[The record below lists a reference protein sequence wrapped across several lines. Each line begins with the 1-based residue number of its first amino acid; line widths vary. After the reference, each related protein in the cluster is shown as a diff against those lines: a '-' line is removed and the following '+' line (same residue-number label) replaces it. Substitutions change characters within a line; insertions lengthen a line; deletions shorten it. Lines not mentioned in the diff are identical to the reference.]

1 MFFGTYTP
9 RLDDKGRLF
18 LPAKFRERL
27 AAGLVMTKGQERCV
41 YVWSQQSFEELTER
55 VRNTP
60 YTNKGGRDFLRM
72 LFSGAADETPDK
84 QGRVTVPPLLRDYAR
99 LQRDCVV
106 VGAMDRVEIWDAE
119 RWARYA
125 EEQEEP
131 FAQMSDEVMPGI
143 F

>member
-60 YTNKGGRDFLRM
+60 FTNKGGRDFLRM